1 MVKRKIAICMKGSG
15 AGTLGGGGGGRGIP
29 VGLIVEYDK
38 GLD

>member
-15 AGTLGGGGGGRGIP
+15 AGTLGGGGGRGIP